1 MHKLSLRFLSSIA
14 LFLAFS
20 VNAATVNAQDAAKL
34 FKANCASC
42 HKPTDQK
49 LVGPGLKGVRARG
62 NWADDAKLI
71 AWVKNSVA
79 YLATGDAYANKLFE
93 DYGKS
98 VMTSQNLSDAEILA
112 VIDWAD
118 KGGDAP
124 AAATASTDAK
134 TDAGSGESS
143 SANYSL
149 IFGVV
154 GLILL
159 VLMKRKELLRSQ
171 VPSEVF
177 LEIFVSGP
185 LITKKL

>member
-1 MHKLSLRFLSSIA
+1 M
-14 LFLAFS
+14 FLAFS
-20 VNAATVNAQDAAKL
+20 IKPAAINAQDAAKL

-98 VMTSQNLSDAEILA
+98 VMTSQNLSDAE
-112 VIDWAD
+112 
-118 KGGDAP
+118 
-124 AAATASTDAK
+124 
-134 TDAGSGESS
+134 
-143 SANYSL
+143 
-149 IFGVV
+149 
-154 GLILL
+154 
-159 VLMKRKELLRSQ
+159 
-171 VPSEVF
+171 
-177 LEIFVSGP
+177 
-185 LITKKL
+185 